1 MRRALVGS
9 FIFHIV
15 VTVLIFSVIA
25 FNSVKYVPRNV
36 YEVKLVGAV
45 AAAKPAAAAK
55 VESAPAPKPAPVEE
69 KKVEEKEDQMP
80 APPKTPKK
88 PKPEEKK
95 QQVAETTDIRKT
107 DAKPDSDMTGAG
119 ETSAPG
125 PTGDQPAMGSV
136 SIDGGNFPFASYI
149 SRMRQKIATT
159 WEVPPGTEGVTRN
172 AVVYFRVH
180 RNGSVSDV
188 NVEKSSG
195 LSIFDR
201 SCQRG
206 VIEAAPMPPL
216 PREYN
221 EEFVAVHF
229 TFVYQPTE

>member
-9 FIFHIV
+9 FVFHIV

-25 FNSVKYVPRNV
+25 FNSVRYVPRQV
-36 YEVKLVGAV
+36 YEVSLVGAV
-45 AAAKPAAAAK
+45 AAAKPASAAR

-107 DAKPDSDMTGAG
+107 DAKPDSDVTGSG
-119 ETSAPG
+119 EPAAPG
-125 PTGDQPAMGSV
+125 PPGDQPTMGSV
-136 SIDGGNFPFASYI
+136 SIDGGNFPYTSYVNRI
-149 SRMRQKIATT
+149 RQKINVT
-159 WEVPPGTEGVTRN
+159 WEVPAGTEGLERV
-172 AVVYFRVH
+172 AVVFFRIH
-180 RNGSVSDV
+180 RDGNVSDV
-188 NVEKSSG
+188 TVEKSSAIQ
-195 LSIFDR
+195 LFDR
-201 SCQRG
+201 SCQRA
-206 VIEAAPMPPL
+206 VMEAAPMPPL
-216 PREYN
+216 PREYSN
-221 EEFVAVHF
+221 ESVAMHF

>member
-9 FIFHIV
+9 LLFHV
-15 VTVLIFSVIA
+15 GLTALIFTLVA
-25 FNSVKYVPRNV
+25 FQQVKYVDRSV
-36 YEVKLVGAV
+36 YQVQLVGAV
-45 AAAKPAAAAK
+45 AAAKPRAAAR
-55 VESAPAPKPAPVEE
+55 VEAASPPKPAPVED
-69 KKVEEKEDQMP
+69 KKVEEKDDQMP
-80 APPKTPKK
+80 APPKSKK
-88 PKPEEKK
+88 DPKPAEKK
-95 QQVAETTDIRKT
+95 QESVPTTDNRKT
-107 DAKPDSDMTGAG
+107 NPKPDSSLAG
-119 ETSAPG
+119 SNEPAAPG
-125 PTGDQPAMGSV
+125 PPGGQPAMGSV

-149 SRMRQKIATT
+149 GRMRQKIATI
-159 WEVPPGTEGVTRN
+159 WEVPPGTEGLERS
-172 AVVYFRVH
+172 AVIYFRIH

-195 LSIFDR
+195 LQLFDR

-216 PREYN
+216 PREYD